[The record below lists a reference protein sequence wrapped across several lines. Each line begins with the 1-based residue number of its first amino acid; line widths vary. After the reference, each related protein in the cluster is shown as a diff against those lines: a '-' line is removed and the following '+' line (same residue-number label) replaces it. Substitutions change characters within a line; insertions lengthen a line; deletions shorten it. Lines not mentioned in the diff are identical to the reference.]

1 MGRTTQYSVFQCMST
16 IPVGQGPAEPHIS
29 HKPPN
34 RTQTQKTTP
43 HQKDELFLIFASH
56 PSYTKTHTSECSPN
70 PRLNKHHHYTHHTS
84 TFLSALFHPPNH
96 LNFTFF
102 HFNSHEQPFP
112 IPHFLSSTQNLNGM
126 LCYARQ
132 SDKLNFDA
140 PLIKYNF
147 TALVFVCEKQP
158 LYPRKRLLH
167 TLSYFDDNATHFI
180 FFYYSQKYIYNKYSR
195 D

>member
-1 MGRTTQYSVFQCMST
+1 
-16 IPVGQGPAEPHIS
+16 
-29 HKPPN
+29 
-34 RTQTQKTTP
+34 
-43 HQKDELFLIFASH
+43 
-56 PSYTKTHTSECSPN
+56 
-70 PRLNKHHHYTHHTS
+70 
-84 TFLSALFHPPNH
+84 
-96 LNFTFF
+96 
-102 HFNSHEQPFP
+102 
-112 IPHFLSSTQNLNGM
+112 M

-180 FFYYSQKYIYNKYSR
+180 FFIIPKKIYIINIVETR
-195 D
+195 DCLSPRFS